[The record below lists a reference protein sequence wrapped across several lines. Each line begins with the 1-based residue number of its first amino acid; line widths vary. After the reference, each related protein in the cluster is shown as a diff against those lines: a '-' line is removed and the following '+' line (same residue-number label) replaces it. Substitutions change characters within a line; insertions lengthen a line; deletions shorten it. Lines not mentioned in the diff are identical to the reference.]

1 MKMRKLALALA
12 GAAAIALLSPATAL
26 AAPAP
31 APPST
36 FKLPNGTTF
45 NPQTAKCATVKTTT
59 GNSERCVQVQRLPLK
74 YLTSAQSAERQSMMA
89 RAPQETRASAAALP
103 TAPAECGFSTTE
115 FANTFTASPSR
126 FLSCADSL
134 LSLTV
139 FQVSPFPELLGEF
152 FWEDQ
157 QWIDES
163 AASLTWTH
171 GLQVL
176 GYTELAFGDL
186 ADGVSGE
193 MYSGCFLAEGICSD
207 ASLGEPDPQ
216 TVAVVPGGIYNFG
229 WDESDTGPALTGAGA
244 VDTLNPFLGVD
255 WNIAAAGQTASFT
268 DVGALDERCDNAAQT
283 DAGDPGDDSTV
294 PPVDT
299 GAGCV
304 DQNNIPTLFLSLTTY
319 GSSAAL
325 IQWAQ
330 AFESA
335 HWGLQGVGQPL
346 TRLASKTTQMSNRA
360 TICGSSVFTA
370 DPTLNTAL
378 APYGDKDSCDEFPFA
393 ATYQSGAQTGV
404 TSGTACAQLTVVQTG
419 TSNNPAKE
427 AADWA
432 TVTPIGT
439 PTLTESCVRGHVPLV
454 LNRNVGGAYGRFV
467 RANRLLDRGAF
478 WVAVTA

>member
-1 MKMRKLALALA
+1 VKMRKLALAIA

-31 APPST
+31 APPSAV
-36 FKLPNGTTF
+36 KLPNGTSF
-45 NPQTAKCATVKTTT
+45 NPKTAKCTTVKTAT
-59 GNSERCVQVQRLPLK
+59 GDSERCVQIQRLPLK
-74 YLTSAQSAERQSMMA
+74 YLTSAQRAERQRMITHA
-89 RAPQETRASAAALP
+89 RQDTSASADALP
-103 TAPAECGFSTTE
+103 TPPAECGFSTTE
-115 FANTFTASPSR
+115 FENTFTASPSR
-126 FLSCADSL
+126 FLSCADTL

-139 FQVSPFPELLGEF
+139 FQVSPFPELLGQF

-157 QWIDES
+157 QWVDES
-163 AASLTWTH
+163 ADSLTWTH
-171 GLQVL
+171 GLHVL

-186 ADGVSGE
+186 VDGVSGE

-207 ASLGEPDPQ
+207 TSLGEPDPQ
-216 TVAVVPGGIYNFG
+216 TVAIAPGGTYNFG
-229 WDESDTGPALTGAGA
+229 WDESDTGSALTEAGA
-244 VDTLNPFLGVD
+244 VDTLNPYLGVD
-255 WNIAAAGQTASFT
+255 WDIAAADQITSFT

-299 GAGCV
+299 GPGCV
-304 DQNNIPTLFLSLTTY
+304 DQNNIPTLFLSLATY
-319 GSSAAL
+319 GASAAM

-330 AFESA
+330 ANESS

-346 TRLASKTTQMSNRA
+346 TRLASQATQRSNRT
-360 TICGSSVFTA
+360 TICGPSVFTA
-370 DPTLNTAL
+370 DPALNTAL
-378 APYGDKDSCDEFPFA
+378 APYDDQDSCDEFPFA

-419 TSNNPAKE
+419 TSNNPANE

-432 TVTPIGT
+432 AVTTIGT
-439 PTLTESCVRGHVPLV
+439 PTLTENCVRGHIPLA
-454 LNRNVGGAYGRFV
+454 LNTGVGGAYGRFV
-467 RANRLLDRGAF
+467 RTNRLLNMGKF

>member
-26 AAPAP
+26 ASATPAP
-31 APPST
+31 AST
-36 FKLPNGTTF
+36 VKLPNGTLF
-45 NPQTAKCATVKTTT
+45 NPKTAKCTTVKTTT
-59 GNSERCVQVQRLPLK
+59 GDSERCVQIQRLPLK
-74 YLTSAQSAERQSMMA
+74 YLTSGQRAERHAMMA
-89 RAPQETRASAAALP
+89 QARQDTPASADALP
-103 TAPAECGFSTTE
+103 TPPAECGFSTTE
-115 FANTFTASPSR
+115 FADTFTASPSR

-139 FQVSPFPELLGEF
+139 FQVSPFPELLGQF

-176 GYTELAFGDL
+176 GYTELALGEL

-207 ASLGEPDPQ
+207 TSLGEPDPQ
-216 TVAVVPGGIYNFG
+216 TVAILPGGTYNFG
-229 WDESDTGPALTGAGA
+229 WDESDTGPALTEAGA
-244 VDTLNPFLGVD
+244 VDTLNPYLGVD
-255 WNIAAAGQTASFT
+255 WDIAAADQTTSFT
-268 DVGALDERCDNAAQT
+268 DVGTLDDRCDDAAQT

-299 GAGCV
+299 GPGCV
-304 DQNNIPTLFLSLTTY
+304 DQNNIPTLFLSLATY
-319 GSSAAL
+319 GASAAL
-325 IQWAQ
+325 VQWAQ
-330 AFESA
+330 ANELSA
-335 HWGLQGVGQPL
+335 WGLQGVGQPL
-346 TRLASKTTQMSNRA
+346 TRLASKATQMTNRT
-360 TICGSSVFTA
+360 TICGASVFTP
-370 DPTLNTAL
+370 DPALNTAL
-378 APYGDKDSCDEFPFA
+378 APYNDQDSCDEFPFA

-404 TSGTACAQLTVVQTG
+404 TSGTACAQLTAVQTG
-419 TSNNPAKE
+419 TSNNPANE

-432 TVTPIGT
+432 AVTPIGT
-439 PTLTESCVRGHVPLV
+439 PALTEKCVRGHIPLS
-454 LNRNVGGAYGRFV
+454 LNKQVGGAYGRFV
-467 RANRLLDRGAF
+467 RTNRLLNRGAF

>member
-1 MKMRKLALALA
+1 MKMRRLALALA

-45 NPQTAKCATVKTTT
+45 NPQTAKCTTVKTTT

-89 RAPQETRASAAALP
+89 RAPQETRASATALP

-139 FQVSPFPELLGEF
+139 FQISPFPELLGEF

-163 AASLTWTH
+163 AASLTWTL

-176 GYTELAFGDL
+176 GYTGLRSATWPTGS
-186 ADGVSGE
+186 AVR
-193 MYSGCFLAEGICSD
+193 CTPA
-207 ASLGEPDPQ
+207 ASWPRHLLRRQPGRADPQ
-216 TVAVVPGGIYNFG
+216 TVAIVPGGIYNFG
-229 WDESDTGPALTGAGA
+229 WDESDTGPALTKAGA

-283 DAGDPGDDSTV
+283 DVGDPGDDSTV

-299 GAGCV
+299 GPGCV
-304 DQNNIPTLFLSLTTY
+304 DQNNIPTLFLSLALTDRRRHW
-319 GSSAAL
+319 SS
-325 IQWAQ
+325 
-330 AFESA
+330 
-335 HWGLQGVGQPL
+335 
-346 TRLASKTTQMSNRA
+346 
-360 TICGSSVFTA
+360 
-370 DPTLNTAL
+370 
-378 APYGDKDSCDEFPFA
+378 
-393 ATYQSGAQTGV
+393 
-404 TSGTACAQLTVVQTG
+404 
-419 TSNNPAKE
+419 
-427 AADWA
+427 
-432 TVTPIGT
+432 
-439 PTLTESCVRGHVPLV
+439 
-454 LNRNVGGAYGRFV
+454 GR
-467 RANRLLDRGAF
+467 R
-478 WVAVTA
+478 

>member
-1 MKMRKLALALA
+1 MKMRRLALALA

-139 FQVSPFPELLGEF
+139 FQISPFPELLGEF

-157 QWIDES
+157 QWVDES

-216 TVAVVPGGIYNFG
+216 TVAVLPGGIYNFG
-229 WDESDTGPALTGAGA
+229 WDESDTGSALTEAGA

-299 GAGCV
+299 GPGCV
-304 DQNNIPTLFLSLTTY
+304 DQNNIPTLFLSLGTY
-319 GSSAAL
+319 GASAAL
-325 IQWAQ
+325 VQWAQ
-330 AFESA
+330 VNESA

-346 TRLASKTTQMSNRA
+346 TRLANQATQRSNRT
-360 TICGSSVFTA
+360 TICGTSVFTP
-370 DPTLNTAL
+370 DPALDTAL
-378 APYGDKDSCDEFPFA
+378 VPYKDQDSCDEFPFA

-419 TSNNPAKE
+419 TSNNPDNE
-427 AADWA
+427 ATDWA
-432 TVTPIGT
+432 AVTTTGT
-439 PTLTESCVRGHVPLV
+439 PTLTENCVRGHVPLA
-454 LNRNVGGAYGRFV
+454 LNSKAGGAYGRFV
-467 RANRLLDRGAF
+467 QANRLLNMGKF
-478 WVAVTA
+478 WVAVTE